1 MHEMSQMKLYNTIHV
16 IFLFFVQLLPSDFD
30 YGTGEEAALRVI
42 GALDSL
48 GKQLRQ
54 LKDIPLE
61 VSAVQGTSSV
71 FRYCDVFPPLSSSCR
86 IHKQLETEGKSYLLQ
101 MESAG
106 VVAPHWVTPAEGR
119 L

>member
-1 MHEMSQMKLYNTIHV
+1 M
-16 IFLFFVQLLPSDFD
+16 LPADFD

-48 GKQLRQ
+48 AKQLRQ
-54 LKDIPLE
+54 LEDIPLE

-71 FRYCDVFPPLSSSCR
+71 FRYCDVFPPVPFSCR

-101 MESAG
+101 VESER
-106 VVAPHWVTPAEGR
+106 VVAPIWVSPAEGR
-119 L
+119 LYIEFQLFSCTSHIWKLSNI